1 MFLWRLPTRDAWQ
14 VHNTLQNISSLFE
27 ENCGAWHDTTWK
39 ERDAKYKARQ
49 MNENSMSKKLK
60 WSSSVTQNCFSYK
73 GITWYIKQ
81 QLMALH
87 DTLNNN

>member
-1 MFLWRLPTRDAWQ
+1 
-14 VHNTLQNISSLFE
+14 
-27 ENCGAWHDTTWK
+27 
-39 ERDAKYKARQ
+39 

-73 GITWYIKQ
+73 GFTWYIKQ

-87 DTLNNN
+87 DTLNNNNDVHCDLEKKTF